1 MTVYKLFSALV
12 LPLTLVGCLAG
23 EGFNLQNSTASRAA
37 NNQANQNLYR
47 PVNYVNA
54 GRRGPQVIVL
64 PGKIKSN
71 NAAFRQKVT
80 SNNIADFAELELGNA
95 NFRVLERSDLG
106 PLLNEL
112 NLAVNL
118 GDSSSLKKFKRGKF
132 KTTKFFIKMDI
143 LKAEKAATASTGF
156 DGRAL
161 GSVASNL
168 FGSNLRHSNIA
179 NTLGSSIQT
188 GGSAGVWIV
197 GMRYKLLSAET
208 TEQIATG
215 YFEEKMEVGAKS
227 ASVFGSSQSQTGG
240 TTLDTIIQRL
250 VQKAVSDIDRRGK

>member
-1 MTVYKLFSALV
+1 MKVCKLISALV
-12 LPLTLVGCLAG
+12 LPIALNGCLAG
-23 EGFNLQNSTASRAA
+23 QGFNLQNSTASRAA
-37 NNQANQNLYR
+37 NNQAEQNLYR

-54 GRRGPQVIVL
+54 ATRGPQVIVL

-71 NAAFRQKVT
+71 NSSFRQKVT

-112 NLAVNL
+112 NLAINL
-118 GDSSSLKKFKRGKF
+118 GDPRSLKKFKRGKF
-132 KTTKFFIKMDI
+132 KTTKYFIKMDI

-156 DGRAL
+156 DGRAI
-161 GSVASNL
+161 GNIAGNL
-168 FGSNLRHSNIA
+168 FGNARHGNIA
-179 NTLGSSIQT
+179 NTLGSSVQT
-188 GGSAGVWIV
+188 QDSAGVWVV

-227 ASVFGSSQSQTGG
+227 VGFLGGSQSQTGG
-240 TTLDTIIQRL
+240 TTLDTIVQRL